1 MYVNCNRRK
10 VAITNKS
17 LYRGQIALLSQ
28 ENCETMLYMTRP
40 LNTSKRML
48 LVTPMSLSQHTKYK
62 FRAKMEGRPMAQ
74 ITRELIDQYLGT
86 PEPEPDFYDVLSEN
100 IQEALQS

>member
-1 MYVNCNRRK
+1 MHVNCNRRN

-17 LYRGQIALLSQ
+17 LKGGQMALILGGM
-28 ENCETMLYMTRP
+28 CEIMLYMTRP
-40 LNTSKRML
+40 LKTSKRML

-62 FRAKMEGRPMAQ
+62 WRAEQEGRPMAQ
-74 ITRELIDQYLGT
+74 ITRELIDEYLGT
-86 PEPEPDFYDVLSEN
+86 EPEPPDFYTVLSEG

>member
-1 MYVNCNRRK
+1 MHVNCNRRK

-17 LYRGQIALLSQ
+17 TKRGQIALRLQ
-28 ENCETMLYMTRP
+28 GKCGTMLYMTKP

-48 LVTPMSLSQHTKYK
+48 LVTPMGLSQHTKYK
-62 FRAKMEGRPMAQ
+62 FRAKQEGRPMSQ

-86 PEPEPDFYDVLSEN
+86 PEPEPDFYDVLAES